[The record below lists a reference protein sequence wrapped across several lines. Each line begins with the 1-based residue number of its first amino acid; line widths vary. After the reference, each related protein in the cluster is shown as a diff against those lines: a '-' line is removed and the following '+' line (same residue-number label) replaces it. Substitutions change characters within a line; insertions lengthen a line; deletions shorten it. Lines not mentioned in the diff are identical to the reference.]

1 MFAGLIVAFT
11 IVSAL
16 GIGILAGWGAL
27 SLVLFAFSHRKQATS
42 PRLRALTQTGR

>member
-16 GIGILAGWGAL
+16 GIGILAGWAAL
-27 SLVLFAFSHRKQATS
+27 SLVLFAFSRRRSEAS
-42 PRLRALTQTGR
+42 PRLPATQSTR